1 MLTFPLLIRA
11 LFSLYLL
18 QNVAIVLG
26 VTWCNPD
33 KITTLPRYP
42 YNLPQSCVMFGSHL
56 LKNDDYVGSCCPEL
70 RVSPGD
76 DVTIKHT
83 HKQIQYYINKQLHY
97 TWEIEIPAPVWGCI
111 ELKYANKISVKGE
124 IFTSL
129 YFCDFELI

>member
-1 MLTFPLLIRA
+1 MLTFLLLIRA

-18 QNVAIVLG
+18 QNAIILG

-56 LKNDDYVGSCCPEL
+56 LKNGDYVGSCCPEL

-97 TWEIEIPAPVWGCI
+97 TWEIEIPAPVWGYVWGLC
-111 ELKYANKISVKGE
+111 K
-124 IFTSL
+124 
-129 YFCDFELI
+129 